1 MAPSHY
7 ELLYRLTSIQA
18 YIDVVLQ
25 NPDGCLNRSKEGC
38 SAAWAFTVFVALW
51 VLVEVV
57 SFAVLIAKYIGRD
70 ESFERPDRKGEWR
83 IWVRGAQ
90 VRVGTPSLTSRT
102 ARKKHTSCSADDR

>member
-83 IWVRGAQ
+83 I
-90 VRVGTPSLTSRT
+90 
-102 ARKKHTSCSADDR
+102 